1 MTLPRFLQTEQEQ
14 AQEKAKTE
22 AKQKPVAKPD
32 FGGTLTLSGI
42 KKKKK

>member
-1 MTLPRFLQTEQEQ
+1 MTQPKQKEEKAQTES
-14 AQEKAKTE
+14 KTPAKR
-22 AKQKPVAKPD
+22 PN

>member
-1 MTLPRFLQTEQEQ
+1 MTTPRFLQQK
-14 AQEKAKTE
+14 QEKDKSNTE
-22 AKQKPVAKPD
+22 SKAPVKRPN